1 MNESAEGLSY
11 PWFGATTAEPEQA
24 VMTTIAR
31 GILPLDN
38 VHSSGTPVTLDQM
51 AGRIYSV
58 GYEGL
63 TVAGLVERLQQ
74 SRIEELV
81 DVRANPFSRRPGFS
95 KKKLAG
101 SVEAAGIAYRH
112 EPLLGNAF
120 RDVEDFAAAM
130 DLMRDHLSSGE
141 PSEAVDRLI
150 ALADGRRIAVLCLET
165 DQRRC
170 HRQIVLETALAR
182 HPTLDI
188 LPLH

>member
-1 MNESAEGLSY
+1 
-11 PWFGATTAEPEQA
+11 
-24 VMTTIAR
+24 V
-31 GILPLDN
+31 
-38 VHSSGTPVTLDQM
+38 

-74 SRIEELV
+74 NRVEELV

-95 KKKLAG
+95 KKRLAE
-101 SVEAAGIAYRH
+101 SLAAAGIAYRH

-120 RDVEDFAAAM
+120 RDVDDFGAAM
-130 DLMRDHLSSGE
+130 DLMRAHLAGGE
-141 PSEAVDRLI
+141 PAEAVDRLV
-150 ALADGRRIAVLCLET
+150 ALADGRRVAVLCLES

-170 HRQIVLETALAR
+170 HRQVVLEAALGR
-182 HPTLDI
+182 EPGLDI

>member
-1 MNESAEGLSY
+1 
-11 PWFGATTAEPEQA
+11 
-24 VMTTIAR
+24 V
-31 GILPLDN
+31 
-38 VHSSGTPVTLDQM
+38 

-81 DVRANPFSRRPGFS
+81 DVRASPFSRRPGFS
-95 KKKLAG
+95 KKRLAE
-101 SVEAAGIAYRH
+101 SLAAAGITYRH

-120 RDVEDFAAAM
+120 RDVEDLAAAM
-130 DLMRDHLSSGE
+130 ALMRDHLATGE
-141 PSEAVDRLI
+141 PAAAVARLVD
-150 ALADGRRIAVLCLET
+150 LAGGHRIAVLCLES

-170 HRQIVLETALAR
+170 HRQVVLEAALAR
-182 HPTLDI
+182 DPALDV

>member
-1 MNESAEGLSY
+1 
-11 PWFGATTAEPEQA
+11 
-24 VMTTIAR
+24 MTTVVR
-31 GILPLDN
+31 RDTPLRLRTFYRE
-38 VHSSGTPVTLDQM
+38 VV

-63 TVAGLVERLQQ
+63 TVAGLIERLQQ

-81 DVRANPFSRRPGFS
+81 DVRANPYSRRPGFS
-95 KKKLAG
+95 KKKLAE
-101 SVEAAGIAYRH
+101 SMAAAGIAYRH

-130 DLMRDHLSSGE
+130 DLMRGHLTIGE
-141 PSEAVDRLI
+141 PAEAVDRLI
-150 ALADGRRIAVLCLET
+150 ASADGRRIAVLCLES

-170 HRQIVLETALAR
+170 HRQVVLEAALAR
-182 HPTLDI
+182 QPGLDV

>member
-1 MNESAEGLSY
+1 
-11 PWFGATTAEPEQA
+11 
-24 VMTTIAR
+24 
-31 GILPLDN
+31 
-38 VHSSGTPVTLDQM
+38 M

-81 DVRANPFSRRPGFS
+81 DVRANPYSRRPGFS
-95 KKKLAG
+95 RKKLAE
-101 SVEAAGIAYRH
+101 SLAAAGVAYRH

-130 DLMRDHLSSGE
+130 DLMRSHLATGD
-141 PSEAVDRLI
+141 PAEAVDRLV
-150 ALADGRRIAVLCLET
+150 ALAEGRRIAVLCLEN

-170 HRQIVLETALAR
+170 HRQVVLEAAIAR
-182 HPTLDI
+182 EPALDI